1 MIEYILFVT
10 FMGDFG
16 PTEKPVGSFESC
28 KLASN
33 YYEQYYR
40 NKETYNGYRCIRE
53 DLIVKRKGLH
63 ERNKK

>member
-1 MIEYILFVT
+1 
-10 FMGDFG
+10 MGDFG